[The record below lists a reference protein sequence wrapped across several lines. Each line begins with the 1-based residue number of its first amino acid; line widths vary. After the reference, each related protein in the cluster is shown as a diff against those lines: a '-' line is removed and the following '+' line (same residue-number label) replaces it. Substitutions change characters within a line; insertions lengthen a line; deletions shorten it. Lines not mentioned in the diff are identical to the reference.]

1 MAFVDLFGATLLTSE
16 GEKPTEETL
25 AGKTAVGIYFSAHWC
40 PPCRGFTPK
49 LAEWYT
55 TSLKAKGLEVVFASS
70 DRDEAAFKDYFGEQ
84 PWVALPYA
92 NREMKDKLSKKFKVQ
107 GIPSFVI
114 LGSDGQVITKDGRE
128 AVSKD
133 PTGEK
138 FPWIPPTPAEKA
150 KAVVDI
156 LGPDVLSKANGKYIG
171 LYFSA
176 HWCPPCRGFTPKLA
190 EMYQGGLKDK
200 MEIVFVSSD
209 RDENAFKEYFGEMPW
224 LALPYERRKEKELLS
239 DTFGVQGI
247 PSFVVLNPDG
257 TLLTTE
263 GRAKLT
269 SDPKGENLPEGWL
282 PQPFNDV
289 NEDPSALNEEQCVI
303 MLGAAASACEAVKH
317 VANEYYC
324 AAGKDI
330 EAMPMRFFSAPDGG
344 VTGQLRKLTGV
355 EGDKLILLDIPSD
368 GAFYVC
374 DTAGSELT
382 VASVKAFIDEFKAG
396 KLERKQLQK

>member
-1 MAFVDLFGATLLTSE
+1 M
-16 GEKPTEETL
+16 
-25 AGKTAVGIYFSAHWC
+25 GI
-40 PPCRGFTPK
+40 
-49 LAEWYT
+49 
-55 TSLKAKGLEVVFASS
+55 SS
-70 DRDEAAFKDYFGEQ
+70 DKDEGAFNEYYKDQ
-84 PWVALPYA
+84 PWAALPYA

-114 LGSDGQVITKDGRE
+114 LGSDGKVITKDGRE

-138 FPWIPPTPAEKA
+138 FPWIPPTPAEKT
-150 KAVVDI
+150 KTVVDA
-156 LGPDVLSKANGKYIG
+156 LGPDVLSKANGKHIG

-190 EMYQGGLKDK
+190 EIYQGGLKDK

-209 RDENAFKEYFGEMPW
+209 RDENAFKEYSGEMPW
-224 LALPYERRKEKELLS
+224 LALPYEKRKEKEVLS
-239 DTFGVQGI
+239 DSFGVQGI

-263 GRAKLT
+263 GRAKVM
-269 SDPKGENLPEGWL
+269 SDPKGESLPEGWL

-303 MLGAAASACEAVKH
+303 MFGAAATACEAVMH
-317 VANEYYC
+317 VANEYYV

-355 EGDKLILLDIPSD
+355 EDDKLILLDIPSD

-374 DTAGSELT
+374 DKVGSDIS
-382 VASVKAFIDEFKAG
+382 AANVKTFIDDFKAG